1 MRWITTLLLAC
12 ACLTVLHACGGTG
25 DNAGPAS
32 PKPRLWDSTTTP
44 PAAAASP
51 APASSRLATSRGPF
65 PGPLVAEVNREP
77 VVRVR
82 VQTNVNQ
89 LAIVRHGAIRV
100 TGPLNRGTKAYRY
113 STPATI
119 TRDSAPGSSGGVSG
133 GGGAWVIRDAAGQ
146 SVRWQL
152 PELLIEA
159 DDGGVIDLGEKAY
172 PRRLVLTPRTDKA
185 GTETG
190 NFDAVNHVPM
200 ETYLAGVI
208 ERELYGSWPLDTF
221 KAQAVAAR
229 SYALWEMTI
238 AGHRHYDLES
248 TTASQAYIGKAKNPR
263 AVTAVAE
270 TRGQCLTFAGRV
282 VPAFYSSS
290 SGGLGQDAV
299 IAFPN
304 RVEDIAP
311 LRAREHGAWDKAS
324 PQYRWGPVV
333 RDSATLA
340 RRIAAWGRD
349 RPDPIMQLGK
359 IAAIEVAAR
368 NRVGR
373 PSAWA
378 VTDTNGKRYT
388 VSCEWFR
395 NACNDTDNGRLP
407 MEKGKRLLSSHFDV
421 AVVGNTVRF
430 TQGRGYGHG
439 VGLSQWGAHGM
450 AEAGHKYTAILQFYY
465 PGAAVQKLY

>member
-1 MRWITTLLLAC
+1 ALPI
-12 ACLTVLHACGGTG
+12 
-25 DNAGPAS
+25 S
-32 PKPRLWDSTTTP
+32 PK
-44 PAAAASP
+44 
-51 APASSRLATSRGPF
+51 SRSADGPF
-65 PGPLVAEVNREP
+65 PGPPVSQVNREP
-77 VVRVR
+77 AIRVR
-82 VQTNVNQ
+82 VQTNVDHVE
-89 LAIVRHGAIRV
+89 IVRRGAIRV
-100 TGPLNRGTKAYRY
+100 TGPLGRGAKVYRY
-113 STPATI
+113 STPAKI
-119 TRDSAPGSSGGVSG
+119 TREAGAGAEAS
-133 GGGAWVIRDAAGQ
+133 GGAWVIRDATGR
-146 SVRWQL
+146 SVRWRL
-152 PELLIEA
+152 PELLIET
-159 DDGGVIDLGEKAY
+159 DDRGAIDLGEKAY
-172 PRRLVLTPRTDKA
+172 PRRLVLTPRTDDA
-185 GTETG
+185 NAETG
-190 NFDAVNHVPM
+190 RFDVVNHVPM

-208 ERELYGSWPLDTF
+208 ERELYGNWPLETF

-238 AGHRHYDLES
+238 ARHRHYDLES

-270 TRGQCLTFAGRV
+270 TRGQCLTYAGRV

-333 RDSATLA
+333 RDNAELS

-349 RPDPIMQLGK
+349 KPHPVAQLER
-359 IAAIEVAAR
+359 IARIEVAAR

-373 PSAWA
+373 PAAWL
-378 VTDTNGKRYT
+378 VTDTSGRRYT
-388 VSCEWFR
+388 ISCEWFR

-407 MEKGKRLLSSHFDV
+407 LERGQRLLSSHLDV
-421 AVVGNTVRF
+421 DVVGDTVRF
-430 TQGRGYGHG
+430 SQGRGYGHG
-439 VGLSQWGAHGM
+439 VGMSQWGAQAM
-450 AEAGHKYTAILQFYY
+450 AQAGHPYTAILQFYY